1 MTDVS
6 PITVVV
12 LAAVAALLVL
22 NAATAVAYA
31 VDKRAARLARRR
43 VPERTLLV
51 LGLLGGWPAAQVAR
65 HALRHKTRKASFR
78 RAHRATVVANLAAV
92 AGVVALVALLLH

>member
-1 MTDVS
+1 MTDAS
-6 PITVVV
+6 PAALVV
-12 LAAVAALLVL
+12 LVAAVALVGL
-22 NAATAVAYA
+22 NAATAVAYS
-31 VDKRAARLARRR
+31 VDKRAARLGRRR

-78 RAHRATVVANLAAV
+78 RAHRATVVVNLAA
-92 AGVVALVALLLH
+92 VVALVALLLH